1 MGVMATSVLLDDA
14 KEDVVDGRC
23 LDKGGGGGRTT
34 FDDTKGGDRGYCG
47 AALSLLLQLMIAG
60 AGAMGLRG
68 YGVREST
75 VPETTMMMIQM

>member
-1 MGVMATSVLLDDA
+1 MATRVLLDDA
-14 KEDVVDGRC
+14 REDVVDGRC
-23 LDKGGGGGRTT
+23 LVKGGGGRTT